1 MDINLFKENL
11 QQYIGT
17 FAYHRLNLCP
27 VYATD
32 GVEYF
37 CRTAKS
43 FWLFDDMS
51 AVAIKNNGEE
61 FIVAIATS
69 KNNECDVIYSD
80 GNDKKIFEQ
89 HYDYTDLPEGEWKF
103 YISNYP
109 TEKIIMLP
117 SEY

>member
-11 QQYIGT
+11 KQYIGT
-17 FAYHRLNLCP
+17 FAYHRLNLYP

-37 CRTAKS
+37 CRTAKA

-51 AVAIKNNGEE
+51 AVAIKNKDEE
-61 FIVAIATS
+61 FIVAKVRSENST
-69 KNNECDVIYSD
+69 CDVIYD
-80 GNDKKIFEQ
+80 NGNGKKIYHQ
-89 HYDYTDLPEGEWKF
+89 YYSYTDLPEGDWNF

-109 TEKIIMLP
+109 TEKVIMLP

>member
-1 MDINLFKENL
+1 MNINQFRENL
-11 QQYIGT
+11 EQFIGT
-17 FAYHRLNLCP
+17 LSYHRLNLYP

-37 CRTAKS
+37 CRTVKA

-51 AVAIKNNGEE
+51 AVAMKNKDEE
-61 FIVAIATS
+61 FIVVKIRS
-69 KNNECDVIYSD
+69 GNNKCDVIYDD
-80 GNDKKIFEQ
+80 GNGKKIYHQ
-89 HYDYTDLPEGEWKF
+89 YYSYTDLPEGDWKF

-109 TEKIIMLP
+109 TEKVIMLP

>member
-1 MDINLFKENL
+1 MDINQFKTNL
-11 QQYIGT
+11 AEYIGT
-17 FAYHRLNLCP
+17 MQYHKLSLMP

-37 CRTAKS
+37 CRNANA
-43 FWLFDDMS
+43 FWLFDDMA
-51 AVAIKNNGEE
+51 AVAITNPNEE
-61 FIVAIATS
+61 FIVALAKS
-69 KNNECDVIYSD
+69 KDEKCDVIYDD
-80 GNDKKIFEQ
+80 GNGNKIYEQ
-89 HYDYTDLPEGEWKF
+89 HYTYTDLPEGDWKF